1 MLLSFV
7 KSLVPDRGCPI
18 GLDLGRSSVRMLQ
31 AQRVENDLR
40 ISWADA
46 REVQT
51 GDHNADDCV
60 DTWFSAVREMLKTG
74 QFRSNRATLVLP
86 AFATHVRHVRIPRT
100 AEAELPA
107 VINEALEDKLPGHPT
122 DFALRWVVA
131 GEVFGEQSPQQEIVV
146 MAVARGT
153 VEHLFRAAEQ
163 VKLDIAGV
171 TVAPRAVV
179 DCFENVYRR
188 KADAD
193 AVNLIVDLGA
203 SAVRA
208 VVATA
213 GGIRFARTIHL
224 PTGDLD
230 EATTEKLAAELD
242 LCRRYHESCF
252 PNLLVSRLIFVGGGA
267 VSKTLCQSIAQS
279 LGIAAQLGD
288 PLVRFNRSEST
299 QFAALDR
306 RKPQPAWAAV
316 VGASLGSP
324 KLVKA

>member
-7 KSLVPDRGCPI
+7 RSLVPDRGCPI
-18 GLDLGRSSVRMLQ
+18 GIDLGRSHVRMFQ
-31 AQRVENDLR
+31 AHRVENDLR

-46 REVQT
+46 REVET
-51 GDHNADDCV
+51 GEHDADDCV
-60 DTWFSAVREMLKTG
+60 DTWFAAVREMLKQG

-86 AFATHVRHVRIPRT
+86 AFATHIRHIRIPRT
-100 AEAELPA
+100 AETELPA
-107 VINEALEDKLPGHPT
+107 VINDALQDKLPGHPT
-122 DFALRWVVA
+122 DFSVRWVVA
-131 GEVFGEQSPQQEIVV
+131 GEVFTEQSPQQEVVV
-146 MAVARGT
+146 MAVARST

-163 VKLDIAGV
+163 SKLDIAGV
-171 TVAPRAVV
+171 TVAPRAAV

-193 AVNLIVDLGA
+193 AVNLFVDLGA

-208 VVATA
+208 IIATA
-213 GGIRFARTIHL
+213 GGIRFARTINL
-224 PTGDLD
+224 PTQGLD
-230 EATTEKLAAELD
+230 DAATDKLSSELD

-252 PNLLVSRLIFVGGGA
+252 PNLPVSRLIFVGGGA
-267 VSKTLCQSIAQS
+267 ESKTLCQSIAQS
-279 LGIAAQLGD
+279 LGVAAQLGD

-299 QFAALDR
+299 QFPALDR
-306 RKPQPAWAAV
+306 RKSQPAWAAV

>member
-7 KSLVPDRGCPI
+7 RNLVPDRGCPI
-18 GLDLGRSSVRMLQ
+18 GIDLGRSNVRMFQ

-40 ISWADA
+40 ISSADA

-51 GDHNADDCV
+51 SDLQADDCV
-60 DTWFSAVREMLKTG
+60 DIWFDAVREMLKSS

-100 AEAELPA
+100 AEAEMPVVLA
-107 VINEALEDKLPGHPT
+107 DALQDKLPGHPT

-131 GEVFGEQSPQQEIVV
+131 GDVFGEQSPQQEVVV
-146 MAVARGT
+146 MAVARQT
-153 VEHLFRAAEQ
+153 VEHLFRAAEL

-171 TVAPRAVV
+171 TVAPRAAV
-179 DCFENVYRR
+179 DCFENIYRR
-188 KADAD
+188 KGDAD

-208 VVATA
+208 VIATS
-213 GGIRFARTIHL
+213 GTIRFARTINL
-224 PTGDLD
+224 KTAELD
-230 EATTEKLAAELD
+230 EANTEKLAGELD

-267 VSKTLCQSIAQS
+267 VSKAICQSIAQS
-279 LGIAAQLGD
+279 MGVAAQLGD
-288 PLVRFNRSEST
+288 PLVRFNRSESINLP
-299 QFAALDR
+299 ALDR
-306 RKPQPAWAAV
+306 RKPQPAWAAA